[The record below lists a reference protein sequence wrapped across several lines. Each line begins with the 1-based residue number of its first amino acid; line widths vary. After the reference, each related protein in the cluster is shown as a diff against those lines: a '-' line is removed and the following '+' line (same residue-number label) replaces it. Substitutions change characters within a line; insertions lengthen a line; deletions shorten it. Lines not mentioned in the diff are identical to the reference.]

1 MKIIQL
7 ISSNY
12 QTISEEMETD
22 KEILKKTHPK
32 GIYPLPHHNK
42 EGRSNRAKTPEKTF
56 FKLLLTFVI

>member
-42 EGRSNRAKTPEKTF
+42 EGRSNRAKTHEKTF
-56 FKLLLTFVI
+56 F